1 VIVAGCLTALVLG
14 LALAYPLLV
23 SDLPV
28 TKKVDLGVNVVYA
41 YFGSPNVGAN
51 ISGLW
56 RNYSLSNEV
65 VDVNG
70 GRWGFDV
77 NVVSYLIVLN
87 VTNHS
92 NDEAYI
98 TSFQLIVGPQI
109 SMGKDGSVQAGN
121 ALVNDYRNVEY
132 YPGWGNI
139 WSANTSRL
147 IFLSGVIGVHDI
159 SYSSLNNSINLFA
172 RVDGQAWG
180 GEKAQ
185 FVGYDLKQVK
195 LDPFGCTY
203 LYNNLVSGNQTL
215 IFYNGFDVSIGM
227 RQPS

>member
-1 VIVAGCLTALVLG
+1 MLSL
-14 LALAYPLLV
+14 
-23 SDLPV
+23 
-28 TKKVDLGVNVVYA
+28 
-41 YFGSPNVGAN
+41 GSPNVGVS

-65 VDVNG
+65 VNVNG
-70 GRWGFDV
+70 SRWGFDV
-77 NVVSYLIVLN
+77 NVVSYLLVLN

-109 SMGKDGSVQAGN
+109 STGEGGSVQTGN
-121 ALVNDYRNVEY
+121 AFVNDYRNVEY

-139 WSANTSRL
+139 RGANTSRL

-159 SYSSLNNSINLFA
+159 SYISLNSSIDLFA

-195 LDPFGCTY
+195 IDPFGGTY
-203 LYNNLVSGNQTL
+203 LYNNLIKGNQTL
-215 IFYNGFDVSIGM
+215 IFYNGFDVSVGT
-227 RQPS
+227 RQQS